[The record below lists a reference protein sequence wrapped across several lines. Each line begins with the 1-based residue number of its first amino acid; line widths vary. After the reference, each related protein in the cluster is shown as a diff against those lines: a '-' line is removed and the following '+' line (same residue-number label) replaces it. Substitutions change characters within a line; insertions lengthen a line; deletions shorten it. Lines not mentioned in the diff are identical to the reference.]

1 MGVPIL
7 TSWKIRHERHR
18 LVLLAALACLTG
30 FVLMSLDAIP
40 QDSSYHLFAD
50 ETSLGFIPNWQN
62 VLSNLPFAIVGM
74 MGLRFLIRRGQEDVK
89 GFPQS
94 LGWMLLFTGVFLT
107 AFGSGYY
114 HWYPDNFGLFWD
126 RLPMTVGFM
135 GLFAA
140 MIGERV
146 SERAYVL
153 LVWPLTLMGLFSA
166 VYWIVTESYGVGDLR
181 MYAFVQFFPLL
192 AIPFLLLFCP
202 PKYSHGYMIVL
213 ALGCYV
219 ISKITEDRDR
229 QIWILTG
236 GMVSGHAI
244 KHLAAALGCYLLLLM
259 LQLRSKWGHLYGPAL

>member
-1 MGVPIL
+1 LGINF
-7 TSWKIRHERHR
+7 KIQKESSRFY
-18 LVLLAALACLTG
+18 LLGALALLVS
-30 FVLMSLDAIP
+30 FVLMSIDPIA
-40 QDSSYHLFAD
+40 QDPSYHLFAD

-74 MGLRFLIRRGQEDVK
+74 MGLRFLIQRGQTDVK

-140 MIGERV
+140 IIGERV

-192 AIPFLLLFCP
+192 AIPLLILFCP
-202 PKYSHGYMIVL
+202 PKYSHGYMIIL

-244 KHLAAALGCYLLLLM
+244 KHLAAALGCYLLLL
-259 LQLRSKWGHLYGPAL
+259 RSKWGHPTD

>member
-1 MGVPIL
+1 MIASL
-7 TSWKIRHERHR
+7 KIQTEERR
-18 LVLLAALACLTG
+18 LLLLAVLAGAVGL
-30 FVLMSLDAIP
+30 FIMSMDPIP
-40 QDSSYHLFAD
+40 QDTSYHLFAD
-50 ETSLGFIPNWQN
+50 ETSLGFISNWQN
-62 VLSNLPFAIVGM
+62 VLTNIPFAIVGL
-74 MGLRFLIRRGQEDVK
+74 MGLRFLIKRGQTDAK

-94 LGWMLLFTGVFLT
+94 LGWMLFFTGVFLT

-114 HWYPDNFGLFWD
+114 HWSPDNFGLFWD

-140 MIGERV
+140 IIGERV

-192 AIPFLLLFCP
+192 AIPLLMLFCP
-202 PKYSHGYMIVL
+202 PKYSHSYMIVL

-219 ISKITEDRDR
+219 LAKITEDRDR
-229 QIWILTG
+229 QIWIFTG
-236 GMVSGHAI
+236 GAISGHAI
-244 KHLAAALGCYLLLLM
+244 KHLAAALGCYLLLL
-259 LQLRSKWGHLYGPAL
+259 RSKWGHPTD